1 MVMNFSCLNE
11 LAKASVEVSNNG
23 VRTYFRGFVFVPEH
37 VSSYETGMFN
47 LIYELGENGEKLYS
61 DNPLEDPYETGG
73 E

>member
-1 MVMNFSCLNE
+1 MVLGLILGALFFIS
-11 LAKASVEVSNNG
+11 
-23 VRTYFRGFVFVPEH
+23 EH

>member
-23 VRTYFRGFVFVPEH
+23 VRTDFRGFVFVPEH
-37 VSSYETGMFN
+37 VSSYEMGMFN